1 MKLVLEDTQLVGLQR
16 EGGAILA
23 RMRKE
28 EPRFVQSEDYRY
40 VSLHDHVQRGV
51 TEPPK

>member
-1 MKLVLEDTQLVGLQR
+1 MKIVLEDTRLVALQR

-28 EPRFVQSEDYRY
+28 EPRFLQSEDYRC
-40 VSLHDHVQRGV
+40 VFSLSLNLSRLLQRGI
-51 TEPPK
+51 